1 MPYVRYDKFREY
13 FNRHNKET
21 NELGKGKNNMN
32 ALKTNA
38 VLQNGKYRIEG
49 VLGQG
54 GFGITYLASQVAL
67 NRKVTIKEFF
77 MKELCNRDEQT
88 SQVSVPSMGSVDT
101 VARFRAKFVKEAQ
114 TIAALNNPHIIH
126 IHDIFEENGTAY
138 YVMDY
143 LSGGSLSDLVQR
155 NGVLAEA
162 TALGYIRQVADALS
176 YIHARNINH
185 LDIKPS
191 NVLIDGNGNAVVIDF
206 GLSKRYDE
214 TGSQTS
220 TTPVGISHG
229 FAPLEQY
236 QPGGVSTFSPT
247 TDIYSLGATLY
258 KLLSGQT
265 PPNATALLDA
275 DLDLSRLSASP
286 STKAAIAAA
295 MHPKRKGRPQT
306 VEAFIAMLDEKVAPD
321 VAVPLQATVDEEA
334 TVIAHEPEAPQP
346 KVEKSVVKS
355 FGFNYKRVSVAF
367 VVIFVSMY
375 LIDSLSGYYLG
386 PGVKS
391 VAKTDYYDLD
401 ANFFQMI
408 FITGEGFAPNYDS
421 CITHYDFGLGT
432 VLSTNFS
439 RVYYYYAGLGA
450 YLVVLLLLM
459 ALCWVVKRYRAKQ
472 WVLFCARYAIV
483 PIAINY
489 MPLCWFWIYSIGHRG
504 GTTDYTGV
512 NYFHLFF
519 LFAFLSIYAFGLDSG
534 RPSAWQLF
542 KRWWKDANIK
552 RGVLVFVAEI
562 ALAIIIHVSIDS
574 CWQHFSVFYYGT
586 IEYSLVSVSSWL
598 FALSVS
604 FMLFWLVNKCK
615 SYRALLVAR
624 YAVFP
629 SILLVQVCPVA
640 PRIIPWFSVFGSE
653 VGAEFLYSL
662 TPYDTFTISYTLL
675 LLSTLAFTSK
685 MPKEK

>member
-1 MPYVRYDKFREY
+1 
-13 FNRHNKET
+13 
-21 NELGKGKNNMN
+21 MN

-155 NGVLAEA
+155 NGILAEA

-295 MHPKRKGRPQT
+295 MQPKRKGRPQT
-306 VEAFIAMLDEKVAPD
+306 VEAFIAMLDEKVAPS
-321 VAVPLQATVDEEA
+321 VVVPIQAMVDEEA
-334 TVIAHEPEAPQP
+334 TVIAHEPEVPQP
-346 KVEKSVVKS
+346 TVENPSVTQAKKEKPTASQPKEEKPSAPHAKEKEPVGKSL
-355 FGFNYKRVSVAF
+355 GFNYKRALAAF

-375 LIDSLSGYYLG
+375 LINLLHSLSYSFWG
-386 PGVKS
+386 PGLKS
-391 VAKTDYYDLD
+391 VTETAFYTLD
-401 ANFFQMI
+401 VNFIQMI
-408 FITGEGFAPNYDS
+408 FITGGGFAPNPDS
-421 CITHYDFGLGT
+421 CVT
-432 VLSTNFS
+432 
-439 RVYYYYAGLGA
+439 YYYAGLGA
-450 YLVVLLLLM
+450 YLVVLLLLI

-472 WVLFCARYAIV
+472 WVLFGARYAIV

-489 MPLCWFWIYSIGHRG
+489 MPLCWFWIYSIGHRD

-519 LFAFLSIYAFGLDSG
+519 LFALLSVYAFGLDSG

-552 RGVLVFVAEI
+552 RGMLVLVAEI
-562 ALAIIIHVSIDS
+562 ALAIIIHVSIGSRWQSAYYYDS
-574 CWQHFSVFYYGT
+574 YLYYEA
-586 IEYSLVSVSSWL
+586 IERTLTTVTSWL
-598 FALSVS
+598 FALSVA
-604 FMLFWLVNKCK
+604 FMLFWLANQCK
-615 SYRALLVAR
+615 SNRALLVAR

-629 SILLVQVCPVA
+629 SMLLVLVYPVV
-640 PRIIPWFSVFGSE
+640 PNIIPWFSIFESK
-653 VGAEFLYSL
+653 VGAGFLNLL
-662 TPYDTFTISYTLL
+662 TPHYTCAISFTLL
-675 LLSTLAFTSK
+675 FLSALAFTSK

>member
-1 MPYVRYDKFREY
+1 
-13 FNRHNKET
+13 
-21 NELGKGKNNMN
+21 MN

-143 LSGGSLSDLVQR
+143 LSGGSLSDLVLR
-155 NGVLAEA
+155 DGVLAEA

-295 MHPKRKGRPQT
+295 MQPKRKGRPQT
-306 VEAFIAMLDEKVAPD
+306 VEAFIAMLDEKVAPS
-321 VAVPLQATVDEEA
+321 VVVPIQAMVDEEA
-334 TVIAHEPEAPQP
+334 TVIAHEPAAPQPTVENPSVTQAKKEKPTAPQP
-346 KVEKSVVKS
+346 KVEKPSAPQAKEEKPVGKNL
-355 FGFNYKRVSVAF
+355 GFNYKRALAAF

-375 LIDSLSGYYLG
+375 LINLLHSLSYSFWG
-386 PGVKS
+386 PGLKS
-391 VAKTDYYDLD
+391 VAEAAYYDLD
-401 ANFFQMI
+401 VNFFHMI
-408 FITGEGFAPNYDS
+408 FITGGGFAPNPDS
-421 CITHYDFGLGT
+421 CVT
-432 VLSTNFS
+432 
-439 RVYYYYAGLGA
+439 YYYAGLGA

-483 PIAINY
+483 PIAIDY
-489 MPLCWFWIYSIGHRG
+489 MPLCWFWIYSVGHRN

-519 LFAFLSIYAFGLDSG
+519 LFALLSIYAFGLDSG
-534 RPSAWQLF
+534 RMSGWQLF

-552 RGVLVFVAEI
+552 RGALVFVAEI
-562 ALAIIIHVSIDS
+562 ALAIIIHVSIGSRWQSAYYYDS
-574 CWQHFSVFYYGT
+574 YFYYEA
-586 IEYSLVSVSSWL
+586 IEYSLTTVSSWL

-629 SILLVQVCPVA
+629 SMLFSQVWPEVPC
-640 PRIIPWFSVFGSE
+640 IIPWFRVIESK
-653 VGAEFLYSL
+653 VGVGFLSSL
-662 TPYDTFTISYTLL
+662 TPHEMFTITYTLL
-675 LLSTLAFTSK
+675 LLSALAFTSK

>member
-1 MPYVRYDKFREY
+1 
-13 FNRHNKET
+13 
-21 NELGKGKNNMN
+21 MN

-295 MHPKRKGRPQT
+295 MQPKRKGRPKT
-306 VEAFIAMLDEKVAPD
+306 VEAFIAMLDEKVAPS
-321 VAVPLQATVDEEA
+321 VVVPIQAMVDEEA
-334 TVIAHEPEAPQP
+334 TVIAHEPEVSQPKVEKPSAPQAKEEKPSVPQP
-346 KVEKSVVKS
+346 KVEKPSAPQAKEEKPVGES
-355 FGFNYKRVSVAF
+355 LGFNYKRALAAC

-375 LIDSLSGYYLG
+375 LINLLHSLSYSFWG
-386 PGVKS
+386 PGLKS
-391 VAKTDYYDLD
+391 VTETAFYTLD
-401 ANFFQMI
+401 VNFIQMI
-408 FITGEGFAPNYDS
+408 FITGGGFAPNPDS
-421 CITHYDFGLGT
+421 CVT
-432 VLSTNFS
+432 
-439 RVYYYYAGLGA
+439 YYYAGLGA
-450 YLVVLLLLM
+450 YLVVLLLLI

-472 WVLFCARYAIV
+472 WVLFGARYAIV

-489 MPLCWFWIYSIGHRG
+489 MPLCWFWIYSVGHRN

-534 RPSAWQLF
+534 RMSGWQLF
-542 KRWWKDANIK
+542 KRWWKSANIK
-552 RGVLVFVAEI
+552 RGVLVLVAEFVFALIFVANIGEEWY
-562 ALAIIIHVSIDS
+562 V
-574 CWQHFSVFYYGT
+574 WHFMS
-586 IEYSLVSVSSWL
+586 SLTSWL
-598 FALSVS
+598 FALSVA
-604 FMLFWLVNKCK
+604 FMLFWFVNKCK
-615 SYRALLVAR
+615 SNRALLVAR

-629 SILLVQVCPVA
+629 SLLFSQLFPEVPC
-640 PRIIPWFSVFGSE
+640 IIPWLRVIESKLGV
-653 VGAEFLYSL
+653 EFLSSL
-662 TPYDTFTISYTLL
+662 TPQYTCALSFALL
-675 LLSTLAFTSK
+675 FLSALAFTMK

>member
-1 MPYVRYDKFREY
+1 M
-13 FNRHNKET
+13 
-21 NELGKGKNNMN
+21 
-32 ALKTNA
+32 
-38 VLQNGKYRIEG
+38 
-49 VLGQG
+49 
-54 GFGITYLASQVAL
+54 
-67 NRKVTIKEFF
+67 
-77 MKELCNRDEQT
+77 
-88 SQVSVPSMGSVDT
+88 
-101 VARFRAKFVKEAQ
+101 
-114 TIAALNNPHIIH
+114 
-126 IHDIFEENGTAY
+126 
-138 YVMDY
+138 
-143 LSGGSLSDLVQR
+143 
-155 NGVLAEA
+155 
-162 TALGYIRQVADALS
+162 
-176 YIHARNINH
+176 
-185 LDIKPS
+185 
-191 NVLIDGNGNAVVIDF
+191 
-206 GLSKRYDE
+206 
-214 TGSQTS
+214 
-220 TTPVGISHG
+220 GISHG

-321 VAVPLQATVDEEA
+321 VVVPMLPTVDEEA

-346 KVEKSVVKS
+346 TVENPSVSQAKKEKPTAPQPKEEKPSAPQAKEEKPVGES
-355 FGFNYKRVSVAF
+355 LGFNYKRALAAF

-375 LIDSLSGYYLG
+375 LIDSLCNGYFV
-386 PGVKS
+386 PGLKS
-391 VAKTDYYDLD
+391 VAELDLYDLD
-401 ANFFQMI
+401 VNFFQMI
-408 FITGEGFAPNYDS
+408 FITGSGFAPNSDS
-421 CITHYDFGLGT
+421 CVT
-432 VLSTNFS
+432 
-439 RVYYYYAGLGA
+439 YYYAGLGA

-483 PIAINY
+483 PIAIDY
-489 MPLCWFWIYSIGHRG
+489 RPLCWFWIYSIGHRG

-519 LFAFLSIYAFGLDSG
+519 LFALLSIYAFGLDSG

-542 KRWWKDANIK
+542 KRWWKNANIK
-552 RGVLVFVAEI
+552 RGVLVLVAEI
-562 ALAIIIHVSIDS
+562 ALAIIIHVSIGGL
-574 CWQHFSVFYYGT
+574 WQCFGTLYYEV
-586 IEYSLVSVSSWL
+586 IEYSLTSVSSWL

-629 SILLVQVCPVA
+629 SMLLVQVYPVVSN
-640 PRIIPWFSVFGSE
+640 IIPWFSIFESK

-675 LLSTLAFTSK
+675 LLSALAFTSK

>member
-1 MPYVRYDKFREY
+1 
-13 FNRHNKET
+13 
-21 NELGKGKNNMN
+21 MN

-54 GFGITYLASQVAL
+54 GFGITYLATHVVL

-126 IHDIFEENGTAY
+126 IHDIFEENGTAC

-155 NGVLAEA
+155 DGILAEA
-162 TALGYIRQVADALS
+162 TARGYIRQVADALS

-191 NVLIDGNGNAVVIDF
+191 NVLIDDNGNAVVIDF

-236 QPGGVSTFSPT
+236 QPGGVSTFSPA

-275 DLDLSRLSASP
+275 DLDLSRLSSSP
-286 STKAAIAAA
+286 TTKAAIAAA
-295 MHPKRKGRPQT
+295 MQPKRKGRPQT
-306 VEAFIAMLDEKVAPD
+306 VEAFIAMLDEKVVPS
-321 VAVPLQATVDEEA
+321 VAVPMQPMVDEEA
-334 TVIAHEPEAPQP
+334 TVIAHEPAAPQAKNENLVGKNP
-346 KVEKSVVKS
+346 
-355 FGFNYKRVSVAF
+355 GFSYMRALVAF

-375 LIDSLSGYYLG
+375 LIDRVLYYSYLG
-386 PGVKS
+386 PGLKS
-391 VAKTDYYDLD
+391 VAEVDFYHLD

-408 FITGEGFAPNYDS
+408 FITGSGFAPNPDS
-421 CITHYDFGLGT
+421 CVT
-432 VLSTNFS
+432 
-439 RVYYYYAGLGA
+439 YYYADHIA

-483 PIAINY
+483 PIAFNY
-489 MPLCWFWIYSIGHRG
+489 MPLCWFWIYSIGHRN

-519 LFAFLSIYAFGLDSG
+519 LFALLSVYAFGLDSG
-534 RPSAWQLF
+534 RASVWQLF

-552 RGVLVFVAEI
+552 RGALVFVAEI
-562 ALAIIIHVSIDS
+562 ALAIIIQIIGGRWLCSGDSYYIAIEDSLTTVS
-574 CWQHFSVFYYGT
+574 W
-586 IEYSLVSVSSWL
+586 WL
-598 FALSVS
+598 FALSVA

-615 SYRALLVAR
+615 SNRALLVAR

-629 SILLVQVCPVA
+629 SMLLVLVC
-640 PRIIPWFSVFGSE
+640 SE
-653 VGAEFLYSL
+653 VPCIISWHRVFESLLGASFLYSL
-662 TPYDTFTISYTLL
+662 TPQYMPTITYTLL
-675 LLSTLAFTSK
+675 FLSALAFTMK

>member
-1 MPYVRYDKFREY
+1 
-13 FNRHNKET
+13 
-21 NELGKGKNNMN
+21 MN
-32 ALKTNA
+32 ALKTNT

-155 NGVLAEA
+155 NGILAEA

-295 MHPKRKGRPQT
+295 MQPKRKGRPQT
-306 VEAFIAMLDEKVAPD
+306 VEAFIAMLDEKVAPS
-321 VAVPLQATVDEEA
+321 VVVPIQAMVDEEA

-346 KVEKSVVKS
+346 MVENPSVTQAKKEKPTAPQPKEEKPSAPQTKEEKPVGKSL
-355 FGFNYKRVSVAF
+355 GFNYKRALAAF

-375 LIDSLSGYYLG
+375 LIDSLYYFLGSGL
-386 PGVKS
+386 KS
-391 VAKTDYYDLD
+391 VAEWNHYDLD

-408 FITGEGFAPNYDS
+408 FITGGGFAPNPDS
-421 CITHYDFGLGT
+421 CVT
-432 VLSTNFS
+432 
-439 RVYYYYAGLGA
+439 YYYAGLGA

-483 PIAINY
+483 PIAIDY

-512 NYFHLFF
+512 NYFHIFF
-519 LFAFLSIYAFGLDSG
+519 LFALLSVYAFGLDSG
-534 RPSAWQLF
+534 RMSGWQLF

-552 RGVLVFVAEI
+552 RGVLVLVAEFVFALIFVANIGEEWY
-562 ALAIIIHVSIDS
+562 V
-574 CWQHFSVFYYGT
+574 WHFMS
-586 IEYSLVSVSSWL
+586 SLTSWL
-598 FALSVS
+598 FPLSVAV
-604 FMLFWLVNKCK
+604 MLFWLVNKCK
-615 SYRALLVAR
+615 SNRALLVAR

-629 SILLVQVCPVA
+629 SLLFSQLFPEVPC
-640 PRIIPWFSVFGSE
+640 IIPWLRVIESKLGV
-653 VGAEFLYSL
+653 EFLSSL
-662 TPYDTFTISYTLL
+662 TPQYTCALSFALL
-675 LLSTLAFTSK
+675 FLSALAFTMK

>member
-1 MPYVRYDKFREY
+1 MY
-13 FNRHNKET
+13 
-21 NELGKGKNNMN
+21 

-155 NGVLAEA
+155 DGVLAEA
-162 TALGYIRQVADALS
+162 TALGYIRQVADSLS

-295 MHPKRKGRPQT
+295 MQPKRKGRPQT
-306 VEAFIAMLDEKVAPD
+306 VEAFIAMLDEKVAPS
-321 VAVPLQATVDEEA
+321 VAVPIQAMVDEEA
-334 TVIAHEPEAPQP
+334 TVIAHEPEVPQPTVENPSVTQAKKEKPEAPQP
-346 KVEKSVVKS
+346 KEEKPVGESL
-355 FGFNYKRVSVAF
+355 GFNYKRALAAF

-375 LIDSLSGYYLG
+375 LIDNLSYVYWG
-386 PGVKS
+386 PGLKS
-391 VAKTDYYDLD
+391 VAEAHYYRFD

-408 FITGEGFAPNYDS
+408 FITGSGFAPDPDS
-421 CITHYDFGLGT
+421 CVT
-432 VLSTNFS
+432 
-439 RVYYYYAGLGA
+439 YYYADPSA

-459 ALCWVVKRYRAKQ
+459 ALCWVVKRYRTKQ
-472 WVLFCARYAIV
+472 WVLFGARYTIV
-483 PIAINY
+483 PIAVNY
-489 MPLCWFWIYSIGHRG
+489 MPLCWIWIYKVGHRY
-504 GTTDYTGV
+504 GTTDYMGV

-519 LFAFLSIYAFGLDSG
+519 LFALLSVYAFGLDSG
-534 RPSAWQLF
+534 RASAWQLF
-542 KRWWKDANIK
+542 KRWWKNANIK
-552 RGVLVFVAEI
+552 RGVLVFVAEFVF
-562 ALAIIIHVSIDS
+562 ALIIFENIGDSTYVWESMSI
-574 CWQHFSVFYYGT
+574 VT
-586 IEYSLVSVSSWL
+586 TWL
-598 FALSVS
+598 FALSVA

-615 SYRALLVAR
+615 SNRALLVAR

-629 SILLVQVCPVA
+629 SMLLVLVYPVV
-640 PRIIPWFSVFGSE
+640 PNIIPWYRVFGSG
-653 VGAEFLYSL
+653 VGAMFLSSL
-662 TPYDTFTISYTLL
+662 TPQYTPTITYTLL
-675 LLSTLAFTSK
+675 LLSALAFTMK

>member
-1 MPYVRYDKFREY
+1 
-13 FNRHNKET
+13 
-21 NELGKGKNNMN
+21 MN

-155 NGVLAEA
+155 DGVLAEA

-295 MHPKRKGRPQT
+295 MQPKRKGRPQT
-306 VEAFIAMLDEKVAPD
+306 VEAFIAMLDEKVAPS
-321 VAVPLQATVDEEA
+321 VVVPIQAMVDEEA
-334 TVIAHEPEAPQP
+334 TVIAHEPEAPQATVENPSVTQTKKEKPTAPQP
-346 KVEKSVVKS
+346 KEEKPSAPQAKEEKPSAPQAKEEKPVGES
-355 FGFNYKRVSVAF
+355 LGFNYKRALAAF

-375 LIDSLSGYYLG
+375 LINLLHSLSYSFWG
-386 PGVKS
+386 PGLKS
-391 VAKTDYYDLD
+391 VTETAFYTLD
-401 ANFFQMI
+401 VNFIQMI
-408 FITGEGFAPNYDS
+408 FITGGGFAPNPDS
-421 CITHYDFGLGT
+421 CVT
-432 VLSTNFS
+432 
-439 RVYYYYAGLGA
+439 YYYAGLGA

-489 MPLCWFWIYSIGHRG
+489 MPLCWFWIYSIGHRD

-519 LFAFLSIYAFGLDSG
+519 LLALLSVYAFGLDSG

-552 RGVLVFVAEI
+552 RGMLVLVAEI
-562 ALAIIIHVSIDS
+562 ALAIIIHVSIGSRWQSAYYYDS
-574 CWQHFSVFYYGT
+574 YFYYGA
-586 IEYSLVSVSSWL
+586 IEYSLTTVSSWL

-629 SILLVQVCPVA
+629 SLLFSQVYPEVPC
-640 PRIIPWFSVFGSE
+640 IIPWFRVIESE
-653 VGAEFLYSL
+653 VGVGFLSSL
-662 TPYDTFTISYTLL
+662 TPHEMFTITYTLL
-675 LLSTLAFTSK
+675 LLSALAFTSK

>member
-1 MPYVRYDKFREY
+1 
-13 FNRHNKET
+13 
-21 NELGKGKNNMN
+21 MN
-32 ALKTNA
+32 TLKTNA

-54 GFGITYLASQVAL
+54 GFGITYLATQVAL

-191 NVLIDGNGNAVVIDF
+191 NVLIDGNGNVVVIDF

-236 QPGGVSTFSPT
+236 QPGGVSTFSPA

-286 STKAAIAAA
+286 TTKAAIIAA
-295 MHPKRKGRPQT
+295 MQPKRKGRPQT
-306 VEAFIAMLDEKVAPD
+306 IEAFIAMLDEKVAPS

-334 TVIAHEPEAPQP
+334 TVIAHEPEVPQP
-346 KVEKSVVKS
+346 KVEKPSAPQTKEGKPTVSQPKVEKPS
-355 FGFNYKRVSVAF
+355 APQAKEEKPVGKNLGFNYKRALAAF

-375 LIDSLSGYYLG
+375 LIHSIFVNYTG
-386 PGVKS
+386 PDLKS
-391 VAKTDYYDLD
+391 VANIDFYNLD

-408 FITGEGFAPNYDS
+408 FITGSGFAPDPDS
-421 CITHYDFGLGT
+421 CVT
-432 VLSTNFS
+432 
-439 RVYYYYAGLGA
+439 YYYADSSA

-459 ALCWVVKRYRAKQ
+459 AFCWVVKRYRTKQ
-472 WVLFCARYAIV
+472 WVLFGARYAIV
-483 PIAINY
+483 PIAVNY
-489 MPLCWFWIYSIGHRG
+489 MPLCWIWIYKVGHRY

-519 LFAFLSIYAFGLDSG
+519 LFALLSVYAFGLDSG
-534 RPSAWQLF
+534 RPSAWQQF
-542 KRWWKDANIK
+542 KHWWKDANIK

-562 ALAIIIHVSIDS
+562 AFALIFFENIGDSTYVLESLSI
-574 CWQHFSVFYYGT
+574 GT
-586 IEYSLVSVSSWL
+586 TWL
-598 FALSVS
+598 FALSVA

-615 SYRALLVAR
+615 SNRSLLVAR

-629 SILLVQVCPVA
+629 SMLLTV
-640 PRIIPWFSVFGSE
+640 IIPKDSFYIPWYSIFKSGVGSIFLGDLIPISVPPLF
-653 VGAEFLYSL
+653 F
-662 TPYDTFTISYTLL
+662 TLL
-675 LLSTLAFTSK
+675 FLSALAFTSK

>member
-1 MPYVRYDKFREY
+1 
-13 FNRHNKET
+13 
-21 NELGKGKNNMN
+21 MN

-143 LSGGSLSDLVQR
+143 LSGGSLSDLVLR
-155 NGVLAEA
+155 DGVLAEA

-295 MHPKRKGRPQT
+295 MQPKRKGRPQT
-306 VEAFIAMLDEKVAPD
+306 VEAFIAMLDEKVAPS
-321 VAVPLQATVDEEA
+321 VVVPIQAMVDEEA

-346 KVEKSVVKS
+346 TVENPSVTQAKKEKPTAPQPKEEKPSAPQAKEKEPVGKSL
-355 FGFNYKRVSVAF
+355 GFNYKRALAAF

-375 LIDSLSGYYLG
+375 LINLLHSLSYSFWG
-386 PGVKS
+386 PGLKS
-391 VAKTDYYDLD
+391 VTETAFYTLD
-401 ANFFQMI
+401 VNFIQMI
-408 FITGEGFAPNYDS
+408 FITGGGFAPNPDS
-421 CITHYDFGLGT
+421 CVT
-432 VLSTNFS
+432 
-439 RVYYYYAGLGA
+439 YYYAGLGA
-450 YLVVLLLLM
+450 YLVVLLLLI

-489 MPLCWFWIYSIGHRG
+489 MPLCWFWIYSVGHRN

-512 NYFHLFF
+512 N
-519 LFAFLSIYAFGLDSG
+519 
-534 RPSAWQLF
+534 
-542 KRWWKDANIK
+542 
-552 RGVLVFVAEI
+552 
-562 ALAIIIHVSIDS
+562 
-574 CWQHFSVFYYGT
+574 
-586 IEYSLVSVSSWL
+586 
-598 FALSVS
+598 
-604 FMLFWLVNKCK
+604 
-615 SYRALLVAR
+615 
-624 YAVFP
+624 
-629 SILLVQVCPVA
+629 
-640 PRIIPWFSVFGSE
+640 
-653 VGAEFLYSL
+653 
-662 TPYDTFTISYTLL
+662 
-675 LLSTLAFTSK
+675 
-685 MPKEK
+685 

>member
-1 MPYVRYDKFREY
+1 
-13 FNRHNKET
+13 
-21 NELGKGKNNMN
+21 MN

-155 NGVLAEA
+155 DGILAEA
-162 TALGYIRQVADALS
+162 TALGYIRQVADALC

-295 MHPKRKGRPQT
+295 MQPKRKGRPQT
-306 VEAFIAMLDEKVAPD
+306 VEAFIAMLDEKVAPS
-321 VAVPLQATVDEEA
+321 VAVPIQAMVDEEA
-334 TVIAHEPEAPQP
+334 TVIAHEPEVPQPTVEKPSVTQAKKEKPTAPQP
-346 KVEKSVVKS
+346 KEEKPSAPQAKEEKPVGES
-355 FGFNYKRVSVAF
+355 LGFNYKRAMAAF

-375 LIDSLSGYYLG
+375 LIDSIFVNYTG
-386 PGVKS
+386 PDLKS
-391 VAKTDYYDLD
+391 VANIDFYNLD

-408 FITGEGFAPNYDS
+408 FITGSGFAPDPDS
-421 CITHYDFGLGT
+421 CVT
-432 VLSTNFS
+432 
-439 RVYYYYAGLGA
+439 YYYADPSA

-459 ALCWVVKRYRAKQ
+459 ALCWVVKRYRTKQ
-472 WVLFCARYAIV
+472 WVLFGARYTIV
-483 PIAINY
+483 PIAVNY
-489 MPLCWFWIYSIGHRG
+489 MPLCWIWIYKVGHRG

-552 RGVLVFVAEI
+552 RGVLVFVAEFVF
-562 ALAIIIHVSIDS
+562 ALIFVANIGEEWYV
-574 CWQHFSVFYYGT
+574 WHFMS
-586 IEYSLVSVSSWL
+586 SLTSWL
-598 FALSVS
+598 FPLSVAV
-604 FMLFWLVNKCK
+604 MLFWLVNKCM

-629 SILLVQVCPVA
+629 SLLFSQLFPEVPC
-640 PRIIPWFSVFGSE
+640 IIPWLRVIESKLGV
-653 VGAEFLYSL
+653 EFLSSL
-662 TPYDTFTISYTLL
+662 TPQYTCALSFALL
-675 LLSTLAFTSK
+675 FLSALAFTMK

>member
-1 MPYVRYDKFREY
+1 
-13 FNRHNKET
+13 
-21 NELGKGKNNMN
+21 MN

-155 NGVLAEA
+155 DGILAEA

-295 MHPKRKGRPQT
+295 MQPKRKGRPQT
-306 VEAFIAMLDEKVAPD
+306 VEAFIAMLDEKVAPS
-321 VAVPLQATVDEEA
+321 VVVPIQATVDEEA

-346 KVEKSVVKS
+346 TVENPSVSQAKKEKPTAPQPKEEKPSAPQAKEKEPVGKSL
-355 FGFNYKRVSVAF
+355 GFNYKRALAAF

-375 LIDSLSGYYLG
+375 LINLLHSLSYSFWG
-386 PGVKS
+386 PGLKS
-391 VAKTDYYDLD
+391 VTETAFYTLD
-401 ANFFQMI
+401 VNFIQMI
-408 FITGEGFAPNYDS
+408 FITGGGFAPNPDS
-421 CITHYDFGLGT
+421 CVT
-432 VLSTNFS
+432 
-439 RVYYYYAGLGA
+439 YYYAGLGA
-450 YLVVLLLLM
+450 YLVVLLLLI

-472 WVLFCARYAIV
+472 WVLFGARYAIV

-489 MPLCWFWIYSIGHRG
+489 MPLCWFWIYSIGHRD

-519 LFAFLSIYAFGLDSG
+519 LFALLSVYAFGLDSG

-552 RGVLVFVAEI
+552 RGMLVLVAEI
-562 ALAIIIHVSIDS
+562 ALAIIIHVSIGSRWQSAYYYDS
-574 CWQHFSVFYYGT
+574 YFYYEA
-586 IEYSLVSVSSWL
+586 IEYSLTTVSSWL

-629 SILLVQVCPVA
+629 SMLFSQVWPEVPC
-640 PRIIPWFSVFGSE
+640 IIPWFRVIESK
-653 VGAEFLYSL
+653 VGVGFLSSL
-662 TPYDTFTISYTLL
+662 TPHEMFTITYTLL
-675 LLSTLAFTSK
+675 LLSALAFTSK

>member
-1 MPYVRYDKFREY
+1 
-13 FNRHNKET
+13 
-21 NELGKGKNNMN
+21 MN

-143 LSGGSLSDLVQR
+143 LSGGSLSDLVLR
-155 NGVLAEA
+155 DGVLAEA

-236 QPGGVSTFSPT
+236 QPGGVSTFSPS

-295 MHPKRKGRPQT
+295 MQPKRKGRPQT
-306 VEAFIAMLDEKVAPD
+306 VEAFIAMLDEKVAPS
-321 VAVPLQATVDEEA
+321 VVVPIQAMVDEEA

-346 KVEKSVVKS
+346 KVEKSSVPQPKVEPSAPQAKEEEPVGKS
-355 FGFNYKRVSVAF
+355 LGFNYKRALAAF

-375 LIDSLSGYYLG
+375 LIDSLYYFLGSGL
-386 PGVKS
+386 KS
-391 VAKTDYYDLD
+391 VAEWNHYDLD

-408 FITGEGFAPNYDS
+408 FITGGGFAPNPDS
-421 CITHYDFGLGT
+421 CVT
-432 VLSTNFS
+432 
-439 RVYYYYAGLGA
+439 YYYAGLGA

-483 PIAINY
+483 PIAIDY
-489 MPLCWFWIYSIGHRG
+489 MPLCWFWIYSVGHRN

-519 LFAFLSIYAFGLDSG
+519 LFALLSVYAFGLDSG
-534 RPSAWQLF
+534 RMSGWQLF

-552 RGVLVFVAEI
+552 RGLLVLVAEFVF
-562 ALAIIIHVSIDS
+562 ALIFVENIGDS
-574 CWQHFSVFYYGT
+574 DYLWHFMS
-586 IEYSLVSVSSWL
+586 SLTSWL
-598 FALSVS
+598 FPLSVAV
-604 FMLFWLVNKCK
+604 MLFWLVNKCM

-629 SILLVQVCPVA
+629 SLLFSQVWPEVPC
-640 PRIIPWFSVFGSE
+640 IIPWLRVIESKLGVK
-653 VGAEFLYSL
+653 FLSSL
-662 TPYDTFTISYTLL
+662 TPQYTCALSFALL
-675 LLSTLAFTSK
+675 FLSALAFTMK

>member
-1 MPYVRYDKFREY
+1 
-13 FNRHNKET
+13 
-21 NELGKGKNNMN
+21 MN

-54 GFGITYLASQVAL
+54 GFGITYLAFQVAL

-88 SQVSVPSMGSVDT
+88 LQVSVPSMGSVDT

-155 NGVLAEA
+155 DGVLAEA

-295 MHPKRKGRPQT
+295 MQPKRKGRPQT
-306 VEAFIAMLDEKVAPD
+306 VEAFIAMLDEKVAPS
-321 VAVPLQATVDEEA
+321 VVVPIQAMVDEEA

-346 KVEKSVVKS
+346 TVENPSVTQTKKEKPTAPQPKEEKPSAPQAKEEKPVSKSL
-355 FGFNYKRVSVAF
+355 GFNYKRALAAF

-375 LIDSLSGYYLG
+375 LIDSIFIAYIG
-386 PGVKS
+386 PGLDP
-391 VAKTDYYDLD
+391 VADFDIYGLD

-408 FITGEGFAPNYDS
+408 FITGSGFAPNPDS
-421 CITHYDFGLGT
+421 CVT
-432 VLSTNFS
+432 
-439 RVYYYYAGLGA
+439 YYYAGLGA

-489 MPLCWFWIYSIGHRG
+489 MPLCWIWIYKVGHRY

-519 LFAFLSIYAFGLDSG
+519 LLAILSVYAFGLDSG
-534 RPSAWQLF
+534 RPSAWQQF
-542 KRWWKDANIK
+542 KHWWKDANIK
-552 RGVLVFVAEI
+552 RGVLVLVAEI
-562 ALAIIIHVSIDS
+562 ALAIIIHESIGGR
-574 CWQHFSVFYYGT
+574 WQSTEILYYQAIG
-586 IEYSLVSVSSWL
+586 YSLTTTTSWL
-598 FALSVS
+598 FAPSVA
-604 FMLFWLVNKCK
+604 FMLFWLVNQCK
-615 SYRALLVAR
+615 SNRALLVAR

-629 SILLVQVCPVA
+629 SMLLVLVYPVV
-640 PRIIPWFSVFGSE
+640 PNIIPWFTIFESN
-653 VGAEFLYSL
+653 VGAKFFYSL
-662 TPYDTFTISYTLL
+662 TPQYMFTISFTLL
-675 LLSTLAFTSK
+675 FLSALAFTSK

>member
-1 MPYVRYDKFREY
+1 
-13 FNRHNKET
+13 
-21 NELGKGKNNMN
+21 MN

-54 GFGITYLASQVAL
+54 GFGITYLATQVAL

-88 SQVSVPSMGSVDT
+88 SQVSVPSMGSADT

-155 NGVLAEA
+155 NGVLPEA

-236 QPGGVSTFSPT
+236 QPGGVSTFSPA

-286 STKAAIAAA
+286 TTKAAIVAA
-295 MHPKRKGRPQT
+295 MQPKRKGRPQT
-306 VEAFIAMLDEKVAPD
+306 IEAFIAMLDEKVAPS

-334 TVIAHEPEAPQP
+334 TVIAHEPEVSQP
-346 KVEKSVVKS
+346 KVEETSAPQAKEGKPSVPQAKEEKPDGKSL
-355 FGFNYKRVSVAF
+355 GFSYIRALAAF

-375 LIDSLSGYYLG
+375 LIDSIFIAYIG
-386 PGVKS
+386 PGLDP
-391 VAKTDYYDLD
+391 VADFDIYGLD

-408 FITGEGFAPNYDS
+408 FITGSGFAPNPDS
-421 CITHYDFGLGT
+421 CVT
-432 VLSTNFS
+432 
-439 RVYYYYAGLGA
+439 YYYADLGA

-472 WVLFCARYAIV
+472 WVLFGARYAIV
-483 PIAINY
+483 PIAVNY
-489 MPLCWFWIYSIGHRG
+489 MPLCWIWIYKVGHRY

-512 NYFHLFF
+512 NYFHIFF
-519 LFAFLSIYAFGLDSG
+519 LFALLSVYAFGLDSG
-534 RPSAWQLF
+534 RASAWQLF
-542 KRWWKDANIK
+542 KHWWKDANIK

-562 ALAIIIHVSIDS
+562 ALAIIIHESIGGR
-574 CWQHFSVFYYGT
+574 WQSTEILYYQAIG
-586 IEYSLVSVSSWL
+586 YSLTTTTSWL
-598 FALSVS
+598 FAPSVA

-629 SILLVQVCPVA
+629 SMLLVLVYPVV
-640 PRIIPWFSVFGSE
+640 PNIIPWFTIFESN
-653 VGAEFLYSL
+653 VGAKFLYSL
-662 TPYDTFTISYTLL
+662 TPQYMFTISFTLL
-675 LLSTLAFTSK
+675 LLSALAFTSK

>member
-1 MPYVRYDKFREY
+1 
-13 FNRHNKET
+13 
-21 NELGKGKNNMN
+21 MN

-114 TIAALNNPHIIH
+114 TIAAINNPHIIH

-265 PPNATALLDA
+265 PPNATALLEA

-295 MHPKRKGRPQT
+295 MQPKRKGRPQT

-408 FITGEGFAPNYDS
+408 FITGESFAPNYDS

-542 KRWWKDANIK
+542 KRW
-552 RGVLVFVAEI
+552 
-562 ALAIIIHVSIDS
+562 
-574 CWQHFSVFYYGT
+574 
-586 IEYSLVSVSSWL
+586 
-598 FALSVS
+598 
-604 FMLFWLVNKCK
+604 
-615 SYRALLVAR
+615 
-624 YAVFP
+624 
-629 SILLVQVCPVA
+629 
-640 PRIIPWFSVFGSE
+640 
-653 VGAEFLYSL
+653 
-662 TPYDTFTISYTLL
+662 
-675 LLSTLAFTSK
+675 
-685 MPKEK
+685 

>member
-1 MPYVRYDKFREY
+1 
-13 FNRHNKET
+13 
-21 NELGKGKNNMN
+21 MN

-295 MHPKRKGRPQT
+295 MQPKRKGRPQT
-306 VEAFIAMLDEKVAPD
+306 VEAFIAMLDEKVAPS
-321 VAVPLQATVDEEA
+321 VVVPIQAMVDEEA
-334 TVIAHEPEAPQP
+334 TVIAHEPEVPQPTVEKPSVTQAKKEKPTASQPKEEKPSAPQA
-346 KVEKSVVKS
+346 KEEKPVSKS
-355 FGFNYKRVSVAF
+355 LGFNYKRALVAF

-375 LIDSLSGYYLG
+375 LINLIDSLFNGYQG
-386 PGVKS
+386 PGLTS
-391 VAKTDYYDLD
+391 VIDTHYYALD
-401 ANFFQMI
+401 ANFIQMI
-408 FITGEGFAPNYDS
+408 FLTGGGFAPNPDS
-421 CITHYDFGLGT
+421 CVT
-432 VLSTNFS
+432 
-439 RVYYYYAGLGA
+439 YYYAGLGA

-489 MPLCWFWIYSIGHRG
+489 MPLCWFWIYSVGHRN

-512 NYFHLFF
+512 NYFHIFF
-519 LFAFLSIYAFGLDSG
+519 LFALLSVYAFGLDSG
-534 RPSAWQLF
+534 RMSGWQLF
-542 KRWWKDANIK
+542 KRWRKSANIK
-552 RGVLVFVAEI
+552 RGVLVLVAEFVFALIFVANI
-562 ALAIIIHVSIDS
+562 GDDGYV
-574 CWQHFSVFYYGT
+574 WHFMF
-586 IEYSLVSVSSWL
+586 SLTSWL
-598 FALSVS
+598 FPISVAV
-604 FMLFWLVNKCK
+604 MLFWLVNKCK
-615 SYRALLVAR
+615 SNRALLVAR

-629 SILLVQVCPVA
+629 SLLFSQLIPEV
-640 PRIIPWFSVFGSE
+640 PRVIPCSVFGSE
-653 VGAEFLYSL
+653 VGAGFLNSL
-662 TPYDTFTISYTLL
+662 TPHYTCAISFALLFLSALTYTM
-675 LLSTLAFTSK
+675 K

>member
-1 MPYVRYDKFREY
+1 
-13 FNRHNKET
+13 
-21 NELGKGKNNMN
+21 MN
-32 ALKTNA
+32 TLKTNA
-38 VLQNGKYRIEG
+38 VLQNGKYCIEG

-143 LSGGSLSDLVQR
+143 LSGGSLSDLVLR
-155 NGVLAEA
+155 DGVLAEA

-295 MHPKRKGRPQT
+295 MQPKRKGRPQT
-306 VEAFIAMLDEKVAPD
+306 VEAFIAMLDEKVVPS
-321 VAVPLQATVDEEA
+321 VAVPIQPTVDEEV
-334 TVIAHEPEAPQP
+334 TVIAHEPEVPQPTVEKPSVTQAKKEKPTAPQP
-346 KVEKSVVKS
+346 KEEKPSAPQAKEEKPVGKS
-355 FGFNYKRVSVAF
+355 LGFSYKHALTAF

-375 LIDSLSGYYLG
+375 LIDSLFNDYEG
-386 PGVKS
+386 PGLKS
-391 VAKTDYYDLD
+391 VAEWDYYTLD
-401 ANFFQMI
+401 ANFIQMI
-408 FITGEGFAPNYDS
+408 FITGGGFAPNPDS
-421 CITHYDFGLGT
+421 CVT
-432 VLSTNFS
+432 
-439 RVYYYYAGLGA
+439 YYYAGLGA

-519 LFAFLSIYAFGLDSG
+519 LFALLSIYAFGLDSG
-534 RPSAWQLF
+534 RASAWQLF

-552 RGVLVFVAEI
+552 RGVLVLVAEI
-562 ALAIIIHVSIDS
+562 ALAIIIHVSIGGL
-574 CWQHFSVFYYGT
+574 WQCFGTLYYEV
-586 IEYSLVSVSSWL
+586 IEYSLTTVSSWL

-629 SILLVQVCPVA
+629 SMLLVLVYPVV
-640 PRIIPWFSVFGSE
+640 PNIIPWYRVFGSG
-653 VGAEFLYSL
+653 VGAMFLSSL
-662 TPYDTFTISYTLL
+662 TPQYTPTITYTLL
-675 LLSTLAFTSK
+675 LLSALAFTSK

>member
-1 MPYVRYDKFREY
+1 
-13 FNRHNKET
+13 
-21 NELGKGKNNMN
+21 MN

-295 MHPKRKGRPQT
+295 MQPKRKGRPQT
-306 VEAFIAMLDEKVAPD
+306 VEAFIAMLDEKVAPS
-321 VAVPLQATVDEEA
+321 VVVPIQAMVDEEA

-346 KVEKSVVKS
+346 TVENPSVTQAKKENPTASQPKEEKPSAPQAKEEKSSAPQAKEKEPVGKS
-355 FGFNYKRVSVAF
+355 LGFNYKRALAAF

-375 LIDSLSGYYLG
+375 LINLLHSLSYSFWG
-386 PGVKS
+386 PGLKS
-391 VAKTDYYDLD
+391 VTETAFYTLD
-401 ANFFQMI
+401 VNFIQMI
-408 FITGEGFAPNYDS
+408 FITGGGFAPNPDS
-421 CITHYDFGLGT
+421 CVT
-432 VLSTNFS
+432 
-439 RVYYYYAGLGA
+439 YYYAGLGA
-450 YLVVLLLLM
+450 YLVVLLLLI

-472 WVLFCARYAIV
+472 WVLFGARYAIV
-483 PIAINY
+483 PIAIDY
-489 MPLCWFWIYSIGHRG
+489 MPLCWFWIYSIGHRD

-519 LFAFLSIYAFGLDSG
+519 LFALLSIYAFGLDSG
-534 RPSAWQLF
+534 RMSGWQLF
-542 KRWWKDANIK
+542 KRWWKSANIK
-552 RGVLVFVAEI
+552 RGVLVLVAEFVFALIFVANIGEEWY
-562 ALAIIIHVSIDS
+562 V
-574 CWQHFSVFYYGT
+574 WHFMS
-586 IEYSLVSVSSWL
+586 SLTSWL
-598 FALSVS
+598 FPLSVAV
-604 FMLFWLVNKCK
+604 MLFWLVNKCM

-629 SILLVQVCPVA
+629 SLLFSQLFPEVPC
-640 PRIIPWFSVFGSE
+640 IIPWLRVIESKLGV
-653 VGAEFLYSL
+653 EFLSSL
-662 TPYDTFTISYTLL
+662 TPQYTCALSFALL
-675 LLSTLAFTSK
+675 FLSALAFTMK

>member
-1 MPYVRYDKFREY
+1 
-13 FNRHNKET
+13 
-21 NELGKGKNNMN
+21 MN

-155 NGVLAEA
+155 DGILAEA

-275 DLDLSRLSASP
+275 DLDLSRLSASS

-295 MHPKRKGRPQT
+295 MQPKRKGRPQT
-306 VEAFIAMLDEKVAPD
+306 VEAFIAMLDEKVAPS
-321 VAVPLQATVDEEA
+321 VVVPIQAMVDEEA

-346 KVEKSVVKS
+346 TVEKPSVSQTKEEKPSAPQAKEEKPVGKNL
-355 FGFNYKRVSVAF
+355 GFSYKHALTAF
-367 VVIFVSMY
+367 VVIFASMY
-375 LIDSLSGYYLG
+375 LIDNLSYVYWG
-386 PGVKS
+386 PGLKS
-391 VAKTDYYDLD
+391 VAEAHYYRFD

-408 FITGEGFAPNYDS
+408 FITGSGFAPDPDS
-421 CITHYDFGLGT
+421 CVT
-432 VLSTNFS
+432 
-439 RVYYYYAGLGA
+439 YYYADPSA

-459 ALCWVVKRYRAKQ
+459 ALCWVVKRYRTKQ
-472 WVLFCARYAIV
+472 WVLFGARYTIV
-483 PIAINY
+483 PIAVNY
-489 MPLCWFWIYSIGHRG
+489 MPLCWIWIYKVGHRY
-504 GTTDYTGV
+504 GTTDYMGV
-512 NYFHLFF
+512 NYFHIFF
-519 LFAFLSIYAFGLDSG
+519 LFALLSVYAFGLDSG
-534 RPSAWQLF
+534 RASAWQLF
-542 KRWWKDANIK
+542 KRWWKNANIK
-552 RGVLVFVAEI
+552 RGVLVFVAEFVF
-562 ALAIIIHVSIDS
+562 ALIIFENIGDSTYVWESMSI
-574 CWQHFSVFYYGT
+574 VT
-586 IEYSLVSVSSWL
+586 TWL
-598 FALSVS
+598 FALSVA

-615 SYRALLVAR
+615 SNRALLVAR

-629 SILLVQVCPVA
+629 SMLLVLVYPVV
-640 PRIIPWFSVFGSE
+640 PNIIPWYRVFGSG
-653 VGAEFLYSL
+653 VGAMFLSSL
-662 TPYDTFTISYTLL
+662 TPQYTPTITYTLL
-675 LLSTLAFTSK
+675 LLSALAFTMK

>member
-1 MPYVRYDKFREY
+1 
-13 FNRHNKET
+13 
-21 NELGKGKNNMN
+21 MN
-32 ALKTNA
+32 TLKTNA

-54 GFGITYLASQVAL
+54 GFGITYLATQVAL

-155 NGVLAEA
+155 NGVLPEA

-236 QPGGVSTFSPT
+236 QPGGVSTFSPA

-286 STKAAIAAA
+286 TTKAAIVAA
-295 MHPKRKGRPQT
+295 MQPKRKGRPQT
-306 VEAFIAMLDEKVAPD
+306 IEAFIAMLDEKVAPS
-321 VAVPLQATVDEEA
+321 VAVPIQATADEEA
-334 TVIAHEPEAPQP
+334 TVIAHEPEVPQP
-346 KVEKSVVKS
+346 KVEKPSAPQAKEEKPTVSQPKEEKPVDKNL
-355 FGFNYKRVSVAF
+355 GFSYKRALAAF

-375 LIDSLSGYYLG
+375 LIHSIFVNYTG
-386 PGVKS
+386 PDLKS
-391 VAKTDYYDLD
+391 VANIDFYNLD

-408 FITGEGFAPNYDS
+408 FITGAGFAPNPDS
-421 CITHYDFGLGT
+421 CVT
-432 VLSTNFS
+432 
-439 RVYYYYAGLGA
+439 YYYADPSA

-459 ALCWVVKRYRAKQ
+459 ALCWVVKRYRTKQ
-472 WVLFCARYAIV
+472 WVLFGARYAIV
-483 PIAINY
+483 PIAVNY
-489 MPLCWFWIYSIGHRG
+489 MPLCWIWIYKVGHRY

-519 LFAFLSIYAFGLDSG
+519 LLALLSVYAFGLDSG
-534 RPSAWQLF
+534 RASAWQLF
-542 KRWWKDANIK
+542 KHWWKDANIK

-562 ALAIIIHVSIDS
+562 ALAIIIHESIGSRWQSAYYYDS
-574 CWQHFSVFYYGT
+574 YLYYEA
-586 IEYSLVSVSSWL
+586 IERTLTTVTSWL
-598 FALSVS
+598 FAPSVA

-615 SYRALLVAR
+615 NNRALLVAR

-629 SILLVQVCPVA
+629 SMLLVLVYPEV
-640 PRIIPWFSVFGSE
+640 PNIIPLGIFESK
-653 VGAEFLYSL
+653 VGREFLLSL
-662 TPYDTFTISYTLL
+662 TPQYTSTIFFTLL
-675 LLSTLAFTSK
+675 FLSALTYTMK
-685 MPKEK
+685 RPKEK

>member
-1 MPYVRYDKFREY
+1 
-13 FNRHNKET
+13 
-21 NELGKGKNNMN
+21 MN

-155 NGVLAEA
+155 DGVLAEA

-295 MHPKRKGRPQT
+295 MQPKRKGRPQT
-306 VEAFIAMLDEKVAPD
+306 VEAFIAMLDEKVAPS
-321 VAVPLQATVDEEA
+321 VVVPMQAMVDEEA

-346 KVEKSVVKS
+346 TVENPSVTQAKKEKPTAPQPKEEKPSAPQAKEKEPVGKSL
-355 FGFNYKRVSVAF
+355 GFNYKRALAAF

-375 LIDSLSGYYLG
+375 LINLLHSLSYSFWG
-386 PGVKS
+386 PGLKS
-391 VAKTDYYDLD
+391 VTETAFYTLD
-401 ANFFQMI
+401 VNFIQMI
-408 FITGEGFAPNYDS
+408 FITGGGFAPNPDS
-421 CITHYDFGLGT
+421 CVT
-432 VLSTNFS
+432 
-439 RVYYYYAGLGA
+439 YYYAGLGA
-450 YLVVLLLLM
+450 YLVVLLLLI

-472 WVLFCARYAIV
+472 WVLFGARYAIV

-489 MPLCWFWIYSIGHRG
+489 MPLCWFWIYSIGHRD

-519 LFAFLSIYAFGLDSG
+519 LFALLSIYAFGLDSG
-534 RPSAWQLF
+534 RMSGWQLF
-542 KRWWKDANIK
+542 KRWWKSANIK
-552 RGVLVFVAEI
+552 RGVLVLVAEFVFALIFVANIGEEWY
-562 ALAIIIHVSIDS
+562 V
-574 CWQHFSVFYYGT
+574 WHFMS
-586 IEYSLVSVSSWL
+586 SLTSWL
-598 FALSVS
+598 FPLSVAV
-604 FMLFWLVNKCK
+604 MLFWLVNKCK
-615 SYRALLVAR
+615 SNRALLVAR

-629 SILLVQVCPVA
+629 SLLFSQLFPEVPCV
-640 PRIIPWFSVFGSE
+640 IPWLRVIESKLGV
-653 VGAEFLYSL
+653 EFLSSL
-662 TPYDTFTISYTLL
+662 TPQYTCALSFALL
-675 LLSTLAFTSK
+675 FLSALAFTMK

>member
-1 MPYVRYDKFREY
+1 
-13 FNRHNKET
+13 
-21 NELGKGKNNMN
+21 MN

-143 LSGGSLSDLVQR
+143 LSGGSLSDFVQR

-265 PPNATALLDA
+265 PPNATALLEA

-295 MHPKRKGRPQT
+295 MQPKRKGRPQT
-306 VEAFIAMLDEKVAPD
+306 VEAFIVMLDEKVAPS
-321 VAVPLQATVDEEA
+321 VVVPIQAMVDEEA

-346 KVEKSVVKS
+346 TVEKPSVPQPKVEPSAPQAKEEKPVGKSL
-355 FGFNYKRVSVAF
+355 GFNYKRALVAF

-375 LIDSLSGYYLG
+375 LIDSIFVGYTG
-386 PGVKS
+386 PDLKS
-391 VAKTDYYDLD
+391 VADFDFYLLD

-408 FITGEGFAPNYDS
+408 FITGSGFAPNLDS
-421 CITHYDFGLGT
+421 CVT
-432 VLSTNFS
+432 
-439 RVYYYYAGLGA
+439 YYYAGLGA

-489 MPLCWFWIYSIGHRG
+489 MPLCWFWIYSIGHRD

-519 LFAFLSIYAFGLDSG
+519 LFALLSIYAFGLDSG
-534 RPSAWQLF
+534 RMSAWQLF

-552 RGVLVFVAEI
+552 RGALVLVAEI
-562 ALAIIIHVSIDS
+562 ALAIIIHVSIGSRWQSANYYDS
-574 CWQHFSVFYYGT
+574 YLYYEA
-586 IEYSLVSVSSWL
+586 IERTLTTVTSWL
-598 FALSVS
+598 FALSVA
-604 FMLFWLVNKCK
+604 FMLFWLANQCK
-615 SYRALLVAR
+615 GYRALLVAR

-629 SILLVQVCPVA
+629 SMLLVLVYPVV
-640 PRIIPWFSVFGSE
+640 PNIIPWLRIFESK
-653 VGAEFLYSL
+653 VGIQFLLSL
-662 TPYDTFTISYTLL
+662 TPQYTSTISFTLL
-675 LLSTLAFTSK
+675 FLSALAFTSK

>member
-1 MPYVRYDKFREY
+1 
-13 FNRHNKET
+13 
-21 NELGKGKNNMN
+21 MN

-143 LSGGSLSDLVQR
+143 LSGGSLSDLVLR
-155 NGVLAEA
+155 DGVLAEA
-162 TALGYIRQVADALS
+162 TALGYICQVADALS

-295 MHPKRKGRPQT
+295 MQPKRKGRPQT
-306 VEAFIAMLDEKVAPD
+306 VEAFIAMLDEKV
-321 VAVPLQATVDEEA
+321 VPSVTVPMQPTVDEEV
-334 TVIAHEPEAPQP
+334 TVIAHEPAAPQP
-346 KVEKSVVKS
+346 KVEKPSVSQTKEEKPTAPQPKEEKPSAPQAKEEKPVGKNL
-355 FGFNYKRVSVAF
+355 GFSYKHALTAF
-367 VVIFVSMY
+367 VVIFASMY
-375 LIDSLSGYYLG
+375 LIDNLSYVYWG
-386 PGVKS
+386 PGLKS
-391 VAKTDYYDLD
+391 VAEAHYYRFD

-408 FITGEGFAPNYDS
+408 FITGSGFAPNPDS
-421 CITHYDFGLGT
+421 CVT
-432 VLSTNFS
+432 
-439 RVYYYYAGLGA
+439 YYYAGLGA
-450 YLVVLLLLM
+450 YLVVLLFLI

-489 MPLCWFWIYSIGHRG
+489 MPLCWFWIYSVGQRN

-519 LFAFLSIYAFGLDSG
+519 LFALLSIYAFGLDSG
-534 RPSAWQLF
+534 RMSGWQLF

-552 RGVLVFVAEI
+552 RGALVFVAEFVF
-562 ALAIIIHVSIDS
+562 ALIFVGNIGEEWYVWHFMDS
-574 CWQHFSVFYYGT
+574 LT
-586 IEYSLVSVSSWL
+586 SWL
-598 FALSVS
+598 FSLSVAV
-604 FMLFWLVNKCK
+604 MLFWLVNKCM

-629 SILLVQVCPVA
+629 SLLFSQLFPEVPC
-640 PRIIPWFSVFGSE
+640 IIPWLRVIESKLGV
-653 VGAEFLYSL
+653 EFLSSL
-662 TPYDTFTISYTLL
+662 TPQYTCALSFALL
-675 LLSTLAFTSK
+675 FLSTLAFTSK

>member
-1 MPYVRYDKFREY
+1 
-13 FNRHNKET
+13 
-21 NELGKGKNNMN
+21 MN

-286 STKAAIAAA
+286 FTKAAIAAA
-295 MHPKRKGRPQT
+295 MQPKRKGRPQT
-306 VEAFIAMLDEKVAPD
+306 VEAFIAMLDEKVAPS
-321 VAVPLQATVDEEA
+321 VAVPIQAMVDEEA

-346 KVEKSVVKS
+346 AVENPSVTQAKKEKPTAPQPKEEKPSAPQTKEEKPSAPQAKEEKPVGES
-355 FGFNYKRVSVAF
+355 LGFNYKRAMAAF

-375 LIDSLSGYYLG
+375 LIDSLFYVYWG
-386 PGVKS
+386 PGLKS
-391 VAKTDYYDLD
+391 VAEVAYYDLD
-401 ANFFQMI
+401 VNFFHMI
-408 FITGEGFAPNYDS
+408 FITGGGFAPNPDS
-421 CITHYDFGLGT
+421 CVT
-432 VLSTNFS
+432 
-439 RVYYYYAGLGA
+439 YYYAGLGA

-483 PIAINY
+483 PIAIDY
-489 MPLCWFWIYSIGHRG
+489 MPLCWFWIYSVGHRN

-534 RPSAWQLF
+534 RMSGWQLF
-542 KRWWKDANIK
+542 KRWWKSANIK
-552 RGVLVFVAEI
+552 RGVLVLVAEFVFALIFVANIGEEWY
-562 ALAIIIHVSIDS
+562 V
-574 CWQHFSVFYYGT
+574 WHFMS
-586 IEYSLVSVSSWL
+586 SLTSWL
-598 FALSVS
+598 FPLSVAV
-604 FMLFWLVNKCK
+604 MLFWLVNKCK
-615 SYRALLVAR
+615 SNRALLVAR

-629 SILLVQVCPVA
+629 SLLFSQVWPEVPC
-640 PRIIPWFSVFGSE
+640 IIPWLRVIESKLGV
-653 VGAEFLYSL
+653 EFLSSL
-662 TPYDTFTISYTLL
+662 TPQYTCALSFALL
-675 LLSTLAFTSK
+675 FLSALAFTMK

>member
-1 MPYVRYDKFREY
+1 
-13 FNRHNKET
+13 
-21 NELGKGKNNMN
+21 MN

-54 GFGITYLASQVAL
+54 GFGITYLATQVAL

-143 LSGGSLSDLVQR
+143 LSGGSLSYLVQR
-155 NGVLAEA
+155 NGVLPEA

-229 FAPLEQY
+229 FAPIEQY
-236 QPGGVSTFSPT
+236 QPGGVSTFSPA

-286 STKAAIAAA
+286 TTKTAIVAA
-295 MHPKRKGRPQT
+295 MQPKRKGRPQT
-306 VEAFIAMLDEKVAPD
+306 VEAFIAMLDEKVAPS

-334 TVIAHEPEAPQP
+334 TVIAHEPEVPQP
-346 KVEKSVVKS
+346 KVEKTSVPQAKEEKPSIPQAKEEKPVDKS
-355 FGFNYKRVSVAF
+355 LGFNYKRALVAF

-375 LIDSLSGYYLG
+375 LIDSIFVGYTG
-386 PGVKS
+386 PGLKS
-391 VAKTDYYDLD
+391 VADFDLYLLD

-408 FITGEGFAPNYDS
+408 FITGSGFAPNPDS
-421 CITHYDFGLGT
+421 CVTY
-432 VLSTNFS
+432 S
-439 RVYYYYAGLGA
+439 YAGLGA
-450 YLVVLLLLM
+450 YLIVLLLLM
-459 ALCWVVKRYRAKQ
+459 ALCWVVKRYRTKQ
-472 WVLFCARYAIV
+472 WVLFGARYAIV
-483 PIAINY
+483 PIAVNY
-489 MPLCWFWIYSIGHRG
+489 MPLCWFWIYSIGHRY

-519 LFAFLSIYAFGLDSG
+519 LFALLSVYAFGLDSG

-552 RGVLVFVAEI
+552 RGMLVLVAEI
-562 ALAIIIHVSIDS
+562 ALAIIIHESIGSRWQSAYYYDS
-574 CWQHFSVFYYGT
+574 YLYYEA
-586 IEYSLVSVSSWL
+586 IERTLTTVTSWL
-598 FALSVS
+598 FVPSVA
-604 FMLFWLVNKCK
+604 FMLFWFVNQCK
-615 SYRALLVAR
+615 SNRALLVAR

-629 SILLVQVCPVA
+629 SMLLVLVYPEV
-640 PRIIPWFSVFGSE
+640 PNIIPWLSIFESK
-653 VGAEFLYSL
+653 VGVQFLLSL
-662 TPYDTFTISYTLL
+662 TPQYTSTIFFTLL
-675 LLSTLAFTSK
+675 FLSALAFTSK
-685 MPKEK
+685 MPKEE

>member
-1 MPYVRYDKFREY
+1 
-13 FNRHNKET
+13 
-21 NELGKGKNNMN
+21 MN

-54 GFGITYLASQVAL
+54 GFGITYLATQVAL

-236 QPGGVSTFSPT
+236 QPGGVSTFSPA

-286 STKAAIAAA
+286 TTKAAIVAA
-295 MHPKRKGRPQT
+295 MQPKRKGRPQT
-306 VEAFIAMLDEKVAPD
+306 IDAFIAMLDEKVAPS

-334 TVIAHEPEAPQP
+334 TVIAHEPEVSQPKVEKPSAPQAKKEKPSVPQP
-346 KVEKSVVKS
+346 KVEKPSAPQAKEEKPVGKNL
-355 FGFNYKRVSVAF
+355 GFNYKRALAAF

-375 LIDSLSGYYLG
+375 LIHSIFVNYTG
-386 PGVKS
+386 PDLKS
-391 VAKTDYYDLD
+391 VANIDFYNLD

-408 FITGEGFAPNYDS
+408 FITGSGFAPDPDS
-421 CITHYDFGLGT
+421 CVT
-432 VLSTNFS
+432 
-439 RVYYYYAGLGA
+439 YYYADSSA

-459 ALCWVVKRYRAKQ
+459 AFCWVVKRYRTKQ
-472 WVLFCARYAIV
+472 WVLFGARYAIV
-483 PIAINY
+483 PIAVNY
-489 MPLCWFWIYSIGHRG
+489 MPLCWIWIYKVGHRY

-519 LFAFLSIYAFGLDSG
+519 LFALLSVYAFGLDSG
-534 RPSAWQLF
+534 RASAWQQF
-542 KRWWKDANIK
+542 KHWWKDANIK

-562 ALAIIIHVSIDS
+562 AFALIFFENIGDSTYVLESLSI
-574 CWQHFSVFYYGT
+574 GT
-586 IEYSLVSVSSWL
+586 TWL
-598 FALSVS
+598 FALSVA

-615 SYRALLVAR
+615 SNRSLLVAR

-629 SILLVQVCPVA
+629 SMLLTV
-640 PRIIPWFSVFGSE
+640 IIPKDSFYIPWYSIFKSGVGSIFLGDLIPISVPPLF
-653 VGAEFLYSL
+653 F
-662 TPYDTFTISYTLL
+662 TLL
-675 LLSTLAFTSK
+675 FLSALAFTSK

>member
-1 MPYVRYDKFREY
+1 
-13 FNRHNKET
+13 
-21 NELGKGKNNMN
+21 MN

-155 NGVLAEA
+155 NGILAEA

-295 MHPKRKGRPQT
+295 MQPKRKGRPQT
-306 VEAFIAMLDEKVAPD
+306 VEAFIAMLDEKVAPS
-321 VAVPLQATVDEEA
+321 VVVPIQAMVDEEA

-346 KVEKSVVKS
+346 TVENPSVTQAKKEKPTAPQPKEEKPSAPQAKEKEPVGKSL
-355 FGFNYKRVSVAF
+355 GFNYKRALAAF

-375 LIDSLSGYYLG
+375 LIDSLYYFLGSGLN
-386 PGVKS
+386 S
-391 VAKTDYYDLD
+391 VAEWNHYDLD

-408 FITGEGFAPNYDS
+408 FITGGGFAPNPDS
-421 CITHYDFGLGT
+421 CVT
-432 VLSTNFS
+432 
-439 RVYYYYAGLGA
+439 YYYAGLGA

-483 PIAINY
+483 PIAIDY

-519 LFAFLSIYAFGLDSG
+519 LFALLSVYAFGLDSG
-534 RPSAWQLF
+534 RMSGWQLF

-552 RGVLVFVAEI
+552 RGVLVLVAEFVF
-562 ALAIIIHVSIDS
+562 ALIFVENIGDS
-574 CWQHFSVFYYGT
+574 DYLWHFMSAPAM
-586 IEYSLVSVSSWL
+586 LL
-598 FALSVS
+598 FALSVAV
-604 FMLFWLVNKCK
+604 MLFWLVNKCM
-615 SYRALLVAR
+615 SNRVLLVAR

-629 SILLVQVCPVA
+629 SMLLEALYQNYPILPLYKLLSS
-640 PRIIPWFSVFGSE
+640 IDGKN
-653 VGAEFLYSL
+653 FLFNVM
-662 TPYDTFTISYTLL
+662 PISTDFLLFTLL
-675 LLSTLAFTSK
+675 LLSALAFTSK

>member
-1 MPYVRYDKFREY
+1 
-13 FNRHNKET
+13 
-21 NELGKGKNNMN
+21 MN

-54 GFGITYLASQVAL
+54 GFGITYLATQVAL

-155 NGVLAEA
+155 NGVLPEA

-236 QPGGVSTFSPT
+236 QPGGVSTFSPA

-275 DLDLSRLSASP
+275 DLDLSHLSASP
-286 STKAAIAAA
+286 STKAAIVAA
-295 MHPKRKGRPQT
+295 MQPKRKGRPQT
-306 VEAFIAMLDEKVAPD
+306 VEAFIAMLNEKVAPS
-321 VAVPLQATVDEEA
+321 VAEPLQATVDEEA
-334 TVIAHEPEAPQP
+334 TVIAHEPEVPQP
-346 KVEKSVVKS
+346 KVEKPSAPQAKEEKPTVSQPKVEKPS
-355 FGFNYKRVSVAF
+355 APQAKEEKPVGKNLGFNYKRALAAF

-375 LIDSLSGYYLG
+375 LIHSIFVNYTG
-386 PGVKS
+386 PDLKS
-391 VAKTDYYDLD
+391 VANIDFYNLD

-408 FITGEGFAPNYDS
+408 FITGSGFAPDPDS
-421 CITHYDFGLGT
+421 CVT
-432 VLSTNFS
+432 
-439 RVYYYYAGLGA
+439 YYYADSSA

-459 ALCWVVKRYRAKQ
+459 AFCWVVKRYRTKQ
-472 WVLFCARYAIV
+472 WVLFGARYAIV
-483 PIAINY
+483 PIAVNY
-489 MPLCWFWIYSIGHRG
+489 MPLCWIWIYKVGHRY

-519 LFAFLSIYAFGLDSG
+519 LFALLSVYAFGLDSG
-534 RPSAWQLF
+534 RPSAWQQF
-542 KRWWKDANIK
+542 KHWWKDANIK

-562 ALAIIIHVSIDS
+562 AFALIFFENIGDSTYVLESLSI
-574 CWQHFSVFYYGT
+574 GT
-586 IEYSLVSVSSWL
+586 TWL
-598 FALSVS
+598 FALSVA

-615 SYRALLVAR
+615 SNRSLLVAR

-629 SILLVQVCPVA
+629 SMLLTV
-640 PRIIPWFSVFGSE
+640 IIPKDSFYIPWYSIFKSGVGSIFLGDLIPISVPPLF
-653 VGAEFLYSL
+653 F
-662 TPYDTFTISYTLL
+662 TLL
-675 LLSTLAFTSK
+675 FLSALAFTSK

>member
-1 MPYVRYDKFREY
+1 
-13 FNRHNKET
+13 
-21 NELGKGKNNMN
+21 MN

-77 MKELCNRDEQT
+77 MEELCNRDEQT

-155 NGVLAEA
+155 DGVLAEA

-295 MHPKRKGRPQT
+295 MQPKRKGRPQT
-306 VEAFIAMLDEKVAPD
+306 VEAFIAMLDEKVAPS
-321 VAVPLQATVDEEA
+321 VVVPIQAMVDEEA

-346 KVEKSVVKS
+346 TVENPSVTQAKKEKPTAPQPKEEKPSAPQAKEKEPVGKSL
-355 FGFNYKRVSVAF
+355 GFNYKRALAAF
-367 VVIFVSMY
+367 VVIFGSMY
-375 LIDSLSGYYLG
+375 LIDSLYYFWGSGL
-386 PGVKS
+386 KS
-391 VAKTDYYDLD
+391 VAEWNHYDLD

-408 FITGEGFAPNYDS
+408 FITGGGFAPNPDS
-421 CITHYDFGLGT
+421 CVT
-432 VLSTNFS
+432 
-439 RVYYYYAGLGA
+439 YYYAGLGA

-483 PIAINY
+483 PIAIDY

-519 LFAFLSIYAFGLDSG
+519 LFALLSVYAFGLDSG
-534 RPSAWQLF
+534 RMSGWQLF

-552 RGVLVFVAEI
+552 RGVLVLVAEFVF
-562 ALAIIIHVSIDS
+562 ALIFVENIGDS
-574 CWQHFSVFYYGT
+574 DYLWHFMSAPAM
-586 IEYSLVSVSSWL
+586 LL
-598 FALSVS
+598 FALSVAV
-604 FMLFWLVNKCK
+604 MLFWLVNKCM
-615 SYRALLVAR
+615 SNRVLLVAR

-629 SILLVQVCPVA
+629 SMLLEALYQNYPILPLYKLLSS
-640 PRIIPWFSVFGSE
+640 IDGKN
-653 VGAEFLYSL
+653 FLFNL
-662 TPYDTFTISYTLL
+662 MPISTDFLLFTLL
-675 LLSTLAFTSK
+675 LLSALAFTSK

>member
-1 MPYVRYDKFREY
+1 
-13 FNRHNKET
+13 
-21 NELGKGKNNMN
+21 MN

-54 GFGITYLASQVAL
+54 GFGITYLATQVAL

-101 VARFRAKFVKEAQ
+101 VARFHAKFVKEAQ

-155 NGVLAEA
+155 NGVLTEA

-191 NVLIDGNGNAVVIDF
+191 NVLIDGNGNVVVIDF

-229 FAPLEQY
+229 FAPIEQY
-236 QPGGVSTFSPT
+236 QPGGVSTFSPA

-286 STKAAIAAA
+286 TTKAAIVAA
-295 MHPKRKGRPQT
+295 MQPKRKGRPQT
-306 VEAFIAMLDEKVAPD
+306 IEAFIAMLDEKVAPS
-321 VAVPLQATVDEEA
+321 VAVPLQATADEEA
-334 TVIAHEPEAPQP
+334 TVIAHEPSVSQPKVEKPSAPQAKEEKPTVPQP
-346 KVEKSVVKS
+346 KVEKPSAPQAKEEKPVGES
-355 FGFNYKRVSVAF
+355 LGFNYKRALAAF

-375 LIDSLSGYYLG
+375 LIDSLFYVYWG
-386 PGVKS
+386 PGLKS
-391 VAKTDYYDLD
+391 VAEAAFYDLD
-401 ANFFQMI
+401 VNFFHMI
-408 FITGEGFAPNYDS
+408 FITGSGFAPNPDS
-421 CITHYDFGLGT
+421 CVT
-432 VLSTNFS
+432 
-439 RVYYYYAGLGA
+439 YYYAGLGA
-450 YLVVLLLLM
+450 YLIVLLLLT

-483 PIAINY
+483 PIAIDY
-489 MPLCWFWIYSIGHRG
+489 MPLCWFWIYSVGHRN

-519 LFAFLSIYAFGLDSG
+519 LFALLSIYAFGLDSG
-534 RPSAWQLF
+534 RMSGWQLF
-542 KRWWKDANIK
+542 KRWRKSANIK
-552 RGVLVFVAEI
+552 QGVLVLVAEFVFALIFVANIGEDGY
-562 ALAIIIHVSIDS
+562 V
-574 CWQHFSVFYYGT
+574 WHFMF
-586 IEYSLVSVSSWL
+586 SLTSWL
-598 FALSVS
+598 FPLSVAV
-604 FMLFWLVNKCK
+604 MLFWLVNKCK
-615 SYRALLVAR
+615 SNRALLVAR

-629 SILLVQVCPVA
+629 SLLFSQVWPEV
-640 PRIIPWFSVFGSE
+640 PRIIPRYSVFGSE
-653 VGAEFLYSL
+653 MGTEFLSSL
-662 TPYDTFTISYTLL
+662 TPQYTCAISFALL
-675 LLSTLAFTSK
+675 FLSALAFTSK

>member
-1 MPYVRYDKFREY
+1 
-13 FNRHNKET
+13 
-21 NELGKGKNNMN
+21 MN

-155 NGVLAEA
+155 DGILAEA

-295 MHPKRKGRPQT
+295 MQPKRKGRPQT
-306 VEAFIAMLDEKVAPD
+306 VEAFIAMLDEKVAPS
-321 VAVPLQATVDEEA
+321 VVVPIQAMVDEEA

-346 KVEKSVVKS
+346 TVENPSVTQAKKEKPMAPQPKEEKPSAPQAKEEKPSAPQAKEEKPVGES
-355 FGFNYKRVSVAF
+355 LGFNYKRAMAAF

-375 LIDSLSGYYLG
+375 LIDSLFNDYEG
-386 PGVKS
+386 PGLKS
-391 VAKTDYYDLD
+391 VAEWDYYTLD
-401 ANFFQMI
+401 ANFIQMI
-408 FITGEGFAPNYDS
+408 FITGGGFAPNPDS
-421 CITHYDFGLGT
+421 CVT
-432 VLSTNFS
+432 
-439 RVYYYYAGLGA
+439 YYYAGLGA

-489 MPLCWFWIYSIGHRG
+489 MPLCWFWIYSIGHRD

-519 LFAFLSIYAFGLDSG
+519 LFALLSVYAFGLDSG
-534 RPSAWQLF
+534 RASAWQLF

-552 RGVLVFVAEI
+552 RGMLVLVAEI
-562 ALAIIIHVSIDS
+562 ALAIIIHVSIGG
-574 CWQHFSVFYYGT
+574 CYFG
-586 IEYSLVSVSSWL
+586 IEYYAAIGDTLTTITSWL
-598 FALSVS
+598 FALSVA

-615 SYRALLVAR
+615 SNRALLVAR

-629 SILLVQVCPVA
+629 SMLLVLVYPLV
-640 PRIIPWFSVFGSE
+640 PNIIPWFTIFESK
-653 VGAEFLYSL
+653 VGAEFFYSL
-662 TPYDTFTISYTLL
+662 TPQYTCAIFFTLL
-675 LLSTLAFTSK
+675 FLSALAFTSK

>member
-1 MPYVRYDKFREY
+1 
-13 FNRHNKET
+13 
-21 NELGKGKNNMN
+21 MN

-155 NGVLAEA
+155 DGVLAEA

-295 MHPKRKGRPQT
+295 MQPKRKGRPQT
-306 VEAFIAMLDEKVAPD
+306 VEAFIAMLDEKVDPS
-321 VAVPLQATVDEEA
+321 VVVPMQPTVDEEV
-334 TVIAHEPEAPQP
+334 TVIVHEPEVHQPTVENPSVTQAKKEKPEAPQP
-346 KVEKSVVKS
+346 KEEKPSAPQAKEEKPSAPQAKEEKPVGES
-355 FGFNYKRVSVAF
+355 LGFNYKRAMAAF

-375 LIDSLSGYYLG
+375 LIDSLFYVYWG
-386 PGVKS
+386 PGLKS
-391 VAKTDYYDLD
+391 VAEAAYYDLD
-401 ANFFQMI
+401 VNFFHMI
-408 FITGEGFAPNYDS
+408 FITGGGFAPNPDS
-421 CITHYDFGLGT
+421 CVT
-432 VLSTNFS
+432 
-439 RVYYYYAGLGA
+439 YYYAGLGA

-483 PIAINY
+483 PIAIDY
-489 MPLCWFWIYSIGHRG
+489 MPLCWFWIYSVGHRN

-519 LFAFLSIYAFGLDSG
+519 LFALLSIYAFGLDSG
-534 RPSAWQLF
+534 RMSGWQLF
-542 KRWWKDANIK
+542 KRWWKSANIK
-552 RGVLVFVAEI
+552 RGVLVLVAEFVFALIFVANIGEEWY
-562 ALAIIIHVSIDS
+562 V
-574 CWQHFSVFYYGT
+574 WHFMS
-586 IEYSLVSVSSWL
+586 SLTSWL
-598 FALSVS
+598 FPLSVAV
-604 FMLFWLVNKCK
+604 MLFWLVNKCK
-615 SYRALLVAR
+615 SNRALLVAR

-629 SILLVQVCPVA
+629 SLLFSQVWPEVPC
-640 PRIIPWFSVFGSE
+640 IIPWLRVIESKLGV
-653 VGAEFLYSL
+653 EFLSSL
-662 TPYDTFTISYTLL
+662 TPQYTCALSFALL
-675 LLSTLAFTSK
+675 FLSALAFTMK

>member
-1 MPYVRYDKFREY
+1 
-13 FNRHNKET
+13 
-21 NELGKGKNNMN
+21 MN

-54 GFGITYLASQVAL
+54 GFGITYLATQVAL

-236 QPGGVSTFSPT
+236 QPGGVSTFSPA

-286 STKAAIAAA
+286 TTKAAIVAA
-295 MHPKRKGRPQT
+295 MQPKRKGRPQT
-306 VEAFIAMLDEKVAPD
+306 IEAFIAMLNEKVAPS

-334 TVIAHEPEAPQP
+334 TVIAHEPEVPQP
-346 KVEKSVVKS
+346 KLEKPSAPQAKEEEPVSKS
-355 FGFNYKRVSVAF
+355 LGFNYKRALAAF
-367 VVIFVSMY
+367 VVIFVSMC
-375 LIDSLSGYYLG
+375 LIDSLSYDFLG
-386 PGVKS
+386 PGLKS
-391 VAKTDYYDLD
+391 VAERDYYVLG

-408 FITGEGFAPNYDS
+408 FITGSGFAPNPDS
-421 CITHYDFGLGT
+421 HVT
-432 VLSTNFS
+432 
-439 RVYYYYAGLGA
+439 YYYAGLGA

-489 MPLCWFWIYSIGHRG
+489 MPLCWFWIYSIGHPG

-519 LFAFLSIYAFGLDSG
+519 LLAFLSVYAFGLDSG
-534 RPSAWQLF
+534 RASAWQQF

-562 ALAIIIHVSIDS
+562 ALAIIIHESIGGRWQSAYYYDS
-574 CWQHFSVFYYGT
+574 YLYYEA
-586 IEYSLVSVSSWL
+586 IERTLTTVSSWL

-604 FMLFWLVNKCK
+604 FMLFWLVNQCK
-615 SYRALLVAR
+615 SNRALLVAR

-629 SILLVQVCPVA
+629 SMLLVLVYPEV
-640 PRIIPWFSVFGSE
+640 PNIIPWLRIFESK
-653 VGAEFLYSL
+653 VGAEFFNSL
-662 TPYDTFTISYTLL
+662 TPQYTSTISFTLIF
-675 LLSTLAFTSK
+675 LSALAFTSK

>member
-1 MPYVRYDKFREY
+1 
-13 FNRHNKET
+13 
-21 NELGKGKNNMN
+21 MN

-54 GFGITYLASQVAL
+54 GFGITYLATQVAL

-155 NGVLAEA
+155 NGVLLEA

-236 QPGGVSTFSPT
+236 QPGGVSTFSPA

-286 STKAAIAAA
+286 TTKAAIVAA
-295 MHPKRKGRPQT
+295 MQPKRKGRPQT
-306 VEAFIAMLDEKVAPD
+306 IEAFIAMLNEKVAPS

-346 KVEKSVVKS
+346 KVEKPSAPQPKVEKPSAPQAKEEEPVSKS
-355 FGFNYKRVSVAF
+355 LGFNYKRALAAF

-375 LIDSLSGYYLG
+375 LIDSLFFGYLA
-386 PGVKS
+386 PGVES
-391 VAKTDYYDLD
+391 VHEADYHDLD
-401 ANFFQMI
+401 ANFIQMI
-408 FITGEGFAPNYDS
+408 FITGSGFAPNPDS
-421 CITHYDFGLGT
+421 CVT
-432 VLSTNFS
+432 
-439 RVYYYYAGLGA
+439 YYYAGLGA

-459 ALCWVVKRYRAKQ
+459 ALCWVVKRYRTKQ
-472 WVLFCARYAIV
+472 WVLFGARYAIV
-483 PIAINY
+483 PIAIDY
-489 MPLCWFWIYSIGHRG
+489 MPLCWFFIYSIGHRN

-519 LFAFLSIYAFGLDSG
+519 LLAFLSVYAFGLDSG
-534 RPSAWQLF
+534 RASAWQLF
-542 KRWWKDANIK
+542 KHWWKDANIK

-562 ALAIIIHVSIDS
+562 ALAIIIHESIGSRWQSAYYYDS
-574 CWQHFSVFYYGT
+574 YLYYEA
-586 IEYSLVSVSSWL
+586 IERTLTTVTSWL
-598 FALSVS
+598 FAPSVA

-615 SYRALLVAR
+615 NNRALLVAR

-629 SILLVQVCPVA
+629 SMLLVLVYPEV
-640 PRIIPWFSVFGSE
+640 PNIIPLGIFESK
-653 VGAEFLYSL
+653 VGREFLLSL
-662 TPYDTFTISYTLL
+662 TPQYTSTIFFTLL
-675 LLSTLAFTSK
+675 FLSALTYTMK
-685 MPKEK
+685 RPKEK

>member
-1 MPYVRYDKFREY
+1 
-13 FNRHNKET
+13 
-21 NELGKGKNNMN
+21 MN

-265 PPNATALLDA
+265 PPNATALLEA

-295 MHPKRKGRPQT
+295 MQPKRKGRPQT
-306 VEAFIAMLDEKVAPD
+306 VEAFIAMLDEKVAPS
-321 VAVPLQATVDEEA
+321 VVVPMQPTVDEEV

-346 KVEKSVVKS
+346 TVEKSVVKS

-552 RGVLVFVAEI
+552 RGVLAFVAEI

>member
-1 MPYVRYDKFREY
+1 
-13 FNRHNKET
+13 
-21 NELGKGKNNMN
+21 MN

-155 NGVLAEA
+155 DGILAEA

-295 MHPKRKGRPQT
+295 MQPKRKGRPQT
-306 VEAFIAMLDEKVAPD
+306 VEAFIAMLDEKVAPS
-321 VAVPLQATVDEEA
+321 VVVPIQAMVDEEA
-334 TVIAHEPEAPQP
+334 TVIAHEPAAPQP
-346 KVEKSVVKS
+346 KVEKPSVSQTKEEKPSAPQAKEEKPVGKNL
-355 FGFNYKRVSVAF
+355 GFSYKHALTAF
-367 VVIFVSMY
+367 VVIFASMY
-375 LIDSLSGYYLG
+375 LIDNLSYVYWG
-386 PGVKS
+386 PGLKS
-391 VAKTDYYDLD
+391 VAEAHYYRFD

-408 FITGEGFAPNYDS
+408 FITGSGFAPNPDS
-421 CITHYDFGLGT
+421 CVT
-432 VLSTNFS
+432 
-439 RVYYYYAGLGA
+439 YYYAGLGA
-450 YLVVLLLLM
+450 YLVVLLLLI

-489 MPLCWFWIYSIGHRG
+489 MPLCWFWIYSVGHRN

-519 LFAFLSIYAFGLDSG
+519 LFALLSIYAFGLDSG
-534 RPSAWQLF
+534 RMSGWQLF

-552 RGVLVFVAEI
+552 RGALVFVAEFVF
-562 ALAIIIHVSIDS
+562 ALIFVGNIGEEWYV
-574 CWQHFSVFYYGT
+574 WHFMS
-586 IEYSLVSVSSWL
+586 SLTSWL
-598 FALSVS
+598 FPLSVAV
-604 FMLFWLVNKCK
+604 MLFWLVNKCM

-629 SILLVQVCPVA
+629 SLLFSQVWPEVPCV
-640 PRIIPWFSVFGSE
+640 IPWLRVIESKLGV
-653 VGAEFLYSL
+653 EFLSSL
-662 TPYDTFTISYTLL
+662 TPQYTCALSFALL
-675 LLSTLAFTSK
+675 FLSALAFTMK

>member
-1 MPYVRYDKFREY
+1 
-13 FNRHNKET
+13 
-21 NELGKGKNNMN
+21 MN

-295 MHPKRKGRPQT
+295 MQPKRKGRPQT
-306 VEAFIAMLDEKVAPD
+306 VEAFIAMLDEKVAPS
-321 VAVPLQATVDEEA
+321 VVVPIQATVDEEA

-346 KVEKSVVKS
+346 TVENPSVSQAKKEKPTAPQPKEEKPSAPQAKEKEPVGKSL
-355 FGFNYKRVSVAF
+355 GFNYKRALAAF

-375 LIDSLSGYYLG
+375 LINLLHSLSYSFWG
-386 PGVKS
+386 PGLKS
-391 VAKTDYYDLD
+391 VTETAFYTLD
-401 ANFFQMI
+401 VNFIQMI
-408 FITGEGFAPNYDS
+408 FITGGGFAPNPDS
-421 CITHYDFGLGT
+421 CVT
-432 VLSTNFS
+432 
-439 RVYYYYAGLGA
+439 YYYAGLGA
-450 YLVVLLLLM
+450 YLVVLLLLI

-472 WVLFCARYAIV
+472 WVLFGARYAIV

-489 MPLCWFWIYSIGHRG
+489 MPLCWFWIYSIGHRD

-519 LFAFLSIYAFGLDSG
+519 LFALLSVYAFGLDSG

-552 RGVLVFVAEI
+552 RGMLVLVAEI
-562 ALAIIIHVSIDS
+562 ALAIIIHVSIGSRWQSAYYYDS
-574 CWQHFSVFYYGT
+574 YFYYEA
-586 IEYSLVSVSSWL
+586 IEYSLTTVSSWL

-629 SILLVQVCPVA
+629 SMLFSQVWPEVPCI
-640 PRIIPWFSVFGSE
+640 RPWFRVIESK
-653 VGAEFLYSL
+653 VGVGFLSSL
-662 TPYDTFTISYTLL
+662 TPHEMFTITYTLL
-675 LLSTLAFTSK
+675 LLSALAFTSK

>member
-1 MPYVRYDKFREY
+1 
-13 FNRHNKET
+13 
-21 NELGKGKNNMN
+21 MN

-54 GFGITYLASQVAL
+54 GFGITYLATQVAL

-155 NGVLAEA
+155 NGVLPEA

-236 QPGGVSTFSPT
+236 QPGGVSTFSPA

-286 STKAAIAAA
+286 TTKAAIVAA
-295 MHPKRKGRPQT
+295 MQPKRKGRPQT
-306 VEAFIAMLDEKVAPD
+306 VEAFIAMLDEKVAPS

-334 TVIAHEPEAPQP
+334 TVIAHEPEVPQPKVEKPSAPQAKEEKPTVSQPKEEKPSAPQP
-346 KVEKSVVKS
+346 KVEKPSAPQAKEENPVDKS
-355 FGFNYKRVSVAF
+355 LGFNYKRALAAF

-375 LIDSLSGYYLG
+375 LINLIDSLFNGYQG
-386 PGVKS
+386 PGLTS
-391 VAKTDYYDLD
+391 VIDTHYYALD
-401 ANFFQMI
+401 ANFIQMI
-408 FITGEGFAPNYDS
+408 FLTGGGFAPNPDS
-421 CITHYDFGLGT
+421 CVT
-432 VLSTNFS
+432 
-439 RVYYYYAGLGA
+439 YYYAGLGA

-489 MPLCWFWIYSIGHRG
+489 MPLCWFWIYSVGHRN

-519 LFAFLSIYAFGLDSG
+519 LFALLSIYAFGLDSG
-534 RPSAWQLF
+534 RMSGWQLF
-542 KRWWKDANIK
+542 KRWRKDANIK
-552 RGVLVFVAEI
+552 QGVLVLVAEFVFALIFVANI
-562 ALAIIIHVSIDS
+562 GDDGYV
-574 CWQHFSVFYYGT
+574 WHFMF
-586 IEYSLVSVSSWL
+586 SLTSWL
-598 FALSVS
+598 FPLSVAV
-604 FMLFWLVNKCK
+604 MLFWLVNKCK
-615 SYRALLVAR
+615 SNRALLVAR

-629 SILLVQVCPVA
+629 SLLFSQVWPEV
-640 PRIIPWFSVFGSE
+640 PRIIPCSVFGLE

-662 TPYDTFTISYTLL
+662 TPQYTCSISFALLFLSALTYTM
-675 LLSTLAFTSK
+675 K